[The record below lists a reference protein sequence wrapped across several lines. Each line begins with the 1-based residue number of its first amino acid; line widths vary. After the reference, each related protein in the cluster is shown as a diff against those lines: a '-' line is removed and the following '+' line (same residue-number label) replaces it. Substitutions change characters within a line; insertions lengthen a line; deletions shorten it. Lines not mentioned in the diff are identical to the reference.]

1 MTTASSTSRLN
12 RQTAVNGK
20 YVEPPRAEHFEL
32 PETILQFGTGAFL
45 RGFSDV
51 FVDEANRQGIFGG
64 RVVVVGSTGSARVR
78 LINEQD
84 GLYTVCVQGISD
96 GKVVEHYRVVGS
108 LSRAIAATRDWSD
121 VVTFARSPDLRYV
134 ISNTTEVGIQFDP
147 DDRQDLDPPRSFPGK
162 LASVLHERAHAFDFD
177 PSRGLVIL
185 CCELIEGNGDRLRQ
199 IILKLGDQWS
209 LGEAFTNWVERSCL
223 FCNTLVDRIVPGE
236 PEPERRH
243 ELEARLGYRD
253 ELAVQAEP
261 YGLWAIEG
269 DDSLRETLPFSTAD
283 PAIVITDDISPY
295 RERKVRILNGAHSIL
310 VPVSFLC
317 GNDTVRETMEDPRVS
332 RFVRGAMLTE
342 IVPSM
347 DIDRSDAERFAG
359 QVLDRFAN
367 PFVNHELLSIALHQ
381 TSKMNVRVRPSL
393 EAYVNKQG
401 ELPQH
406 LAFGFAAFLVFVLG
420 EGRSANARLPTDESA
435 DVVRELRS
443 RHEDLHDFVRS
454 LAADERLW
462 DNPLADLPKFVDTV
476 ARYTKG
482 ILDDGASQALDSF
495 FYAMNG
501 RD

>member
-12 RQTAVNGK
+12 RRTAVNGTH
-20 YVEPPRAEHFEL
+20 VEPALEEHVEL

-64 RVVVVGSTGSARVR
+64 RIVVVGSTGSARVR

-96 GKVVEHYRVVGS
+96 GEVVEHYRVVGS
-108 LSRAIAATRDWSD
+108 LSRAIAATRSWPD
-121 VVTFARSPDLRYV
+121 VIDFARSPDLRYV

-162 LASVLHERAHAFDFD
+162 LAAVLHERAHAFDFD

-185 CCELIEGNGDRLRQ
+185 CCELIEDNGDRLRE
-199 IILKLGDQWS
+199 ITLKLGEQWA
-209 LGEAFTNWVERSCL
+209 LGDAFADWVQHSCR
-223 FCNTLVDRIVPGE
+223 FCNTLVDRIVPGD
-236 PEPERRH
+236 PEPDRRH
-243 ELEARLGYRD
+243 ELEERLGYRD
-253 ELAVQAEP
+253 ELVVQAEP

-269 DDSLRETLPFSTAD
+269 DDSLREALAFSAAD

-332 RFVRGAMLTE
+332 KFVRAAMLTE

-347 DIDRSDAERFAG
+347 DIDHSDAERFAR

-367 PFVNHELLSIALHQ
+367 PFVRHELLSIALHQ
-381 TSKMNVRVRPSL
+381 TNKMNVRVRPSL
-393 EAYVNKQG
+393 EAYVNKHG
-401 ELPQH
+401 EVPQH
-406 LAFGFAAFLVFVLG
+406 LAFGFAAFLVFVLR
-420 EGRSANARLPTDESA
+420 EGRAAKAELPTDESA
-435 DVVRELRS
+435 DIVRGHRS
-443 RHEDLHDFVRS
+443 RYEDLHDFVRS
-454 LAADERLW
+454 VAADERLW
-462 DNPLADLPKFVDTV
+462 DHPLADIPKIVDTV
-476 ARYTKG
+476 ARYTQG
-482 ILDDGASQALDSF
+482 ILADGASQALDAF
-495 FYAMNG
+495 LYAMNG